1 MEKLFVTKL
10 EIKKVRHL
18 KDITIN
24 LSDTTSRHLIFT
36 GKNGSGKTSVLD
48 AIAAYLKMKFQVS
61 DLDLE
66 KTKEMDL
73 VAEAL
78 KVVQNEKI
86 GTVIGTLVKINK
98 EKSLKIKGFQEEIEK
113 MKLGIVVRRGFL
125 QKIL

>member
-1 MEKLFVTKL
+1 MLQEKKKYGKIICYKTG
-10 EIKKVRHL
+10 IKKVRHL

-66 KTKEMDL
+66 KTKEMDPY
-73 VAEAL
+73 
-78 KVVQNEKI
+78 
-86 GTVIGTLVKINK
+86 TLNSAKRLFN
-98 EKSLKIKGFQEEIEK
+98 LFQY
-113 MKLGIVVRRGFL
+113 V
-125 QKIL
+125 

>member
-48 AIAAYLKMKFQVS
+48 AIAALNMIFLITQDDDS
-61 DLDLE
+61 DG
-66 KTKEMDL
+66 
-73 VAEAL
+73 
-78 KVVQNEKI
+78 KI
-86 GTVIGTLVKINK
+86 I
-98 EKSLKIKGFQEEIEK
+98 
-113 MKLGIVVRRGFL
+113 
-125 QKIL
+125 